1 MHARV
6 CTGVPLSE
14 QRWTGMWAW
23 RACVCVE
30 QKNVRPVKYLEIQ
43 LNYIT
48 AISLAREKGYFNPE

>member
-1 MHARV
+1 MGV
-6 CTGVPLSE
+6 CVRMCVCVRE
-14 QRWTGMWAW
+14 RRWRGMWAR

-48 AISLAREKGYFNPE
+48 AISLT